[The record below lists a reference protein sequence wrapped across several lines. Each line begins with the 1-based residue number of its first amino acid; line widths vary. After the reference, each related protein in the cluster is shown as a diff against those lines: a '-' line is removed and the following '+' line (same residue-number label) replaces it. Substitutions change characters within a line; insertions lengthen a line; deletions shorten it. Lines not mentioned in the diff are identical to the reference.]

1 MTVVCVAVDGIK
13 LTETEAKEASE
24 SLFEWLTRRKTTML
38 HDAATQGPIWDGL
51 DALVRPINPLN
62 NTTND
67 GTTPVT
73 ADCDADL
80 FEDFARWFRT
90 SFYPDLHNCV
100 GYRLI
105 DHSLSARLHANLANI
120 ATPHTTSTSS
130 RSLDNKTDRKHTS
143 RSRQRVIRPASTSS
157 SSDVHRTAVAANV
170 SYRKDLIDPADLLD
184 VHRISGEEE
193 MEDGYIAPPSS
204 PDHIPSA
211 TTSITASSHGTMM
224 PIHTSSI
231 HRSPQSLDGQP
242 GQAEIN
248 SSMETSTKTAT
259 STEKQTTGIF
269 SILDS
274 VLLPLQII
282 HATTTTTTTQEQREH
297 RLSTTSF
304 DGSETSEY
312 SANNQPYDAHIIKKS
327 NNYYSFL

>member
-1 MTVVCVAVDGIK
+1 MTVVCGTVDGIK

-51 DALVRPINPLN
+51 DALMRPINPS

-105 DHSLSARLHANLANI
+105 DHSLSARLHANLATI
-120 ATPHTTSTSS
+120 STSHTTSNSS
-130 RSLDNKTDRKHTS
+130 RSLDKITDRKHES

-157 SSDVHRTAVAANV
+157 DIHRTAVAANV
-170 SYRKDLIDPADLLD
+170 TYRKDLIDPADLLD

-204 PDHIPSA
+204 PDHIPHA
-211 TTSITASSHGTMM
+211 TTSTTSSHGTMM

-231 HRSPQSLDGQP
+231 HRSPQSLEGHP
-242 GQAEIN
+242 GQAEIHT
-248 SSMETSTKTAT
+248 SLETSTKTTT

-274 VLLPLQII
+274 VLPLQII
-282 HATTTTTTTQEQREH
+282 HSQTTTTQEQRGC
-297 RLSTTSF
+297 RPSSASF

-312 SANNQPYDAHIIKKS
+312 SANNQPHDAHVIKKS
-327 NNYYSFL
+327 TNYFSFL